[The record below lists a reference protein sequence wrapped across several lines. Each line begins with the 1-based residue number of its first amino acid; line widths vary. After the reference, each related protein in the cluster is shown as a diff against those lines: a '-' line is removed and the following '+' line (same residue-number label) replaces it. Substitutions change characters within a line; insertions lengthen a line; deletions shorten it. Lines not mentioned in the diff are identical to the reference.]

1 MMFLLMWWTRLLP
14 CPVILLPPTMEAS
27 EMPARLGIVE
37 YAQADSADALIS
49 PEGDLLVLEFN
60 IGAEEPLRFGLPF
73 AAAKELFAKMSYLTS
88 ATIGEKTAT
97 GAGSV
102 RLTEVS
108 SIHVNALETPGKIAV
123 CLIDSEKIPHYFE
136 ISSHAS
142 AELRPKLRSAE
153 AASQRGVRLPRA

>member
-1 MMFLLMWWTRLLP
+1 M
-14 CPVILLPPTMEAS
+14 PPKI
-27 EMPARLGIVE
+27 GKVE
-37 YAQADSADALIS
+37 FALADSADALIS

-88 ATIGEKTAT
+88 ATIGDKTGT
-97 GAGSV
+97 GGPGSV

-108 SIHVNALETPGKIAV
+108 SIHVNAVETPGKIAV

-153 AASQRGVRLPRA
+153 AAAQRGVRVPRA